1 MADHVTSKLNPD
13 THLLLDQPLLRL
25 PFELLR
31 KNFKVAHFNVEKE
44 STAVKS
50 ALRDT
55 ANASLTAHSSP
66 EEVLKNVDSMLARM
80 RGLKRKLNACSEEEA
95 RLQKQSQSRVR
106 HLGELY
112 GMQSLDDVKYE
123 EWSRTRLGRLLID
136 YLLRNGYKESAHALA
151 KEKGI
156 EDLVDVET
164 FVQMS
169 RIRDS
174 LQKGRVTEA
183 LAWCSENKKE
193 LRRMEA
199 SPLDLYSIFDQRSR
213 SNFEFMLRF
222 QQYIEL
228 VRTQDQTKLLES
240 INHAK
245 KHLIPFK
252 DSYPKEVQQA
262 CGLLAFPPS
271 TRAEAYSELYNPQRW
286 TMLANL
292 FMQTHNSL
300 LSLPSVPLLHIALS
314 AGLSALKTPS
324 CHSSH
329 ISAISPT
336 SSSSITTSVCPIC
349 STELNDLARNVPYA
363 HHTKSH
369 VESDLVLL
377 PNGCV
382 YGARRLEEY
391 SRKAGLGPGLLKD
404 LRNGDVFSVDDVKKV
419 YIS

>member
-1 MADHVTSKLNPD
+1 MADHITSKLNPE
-13 THLLLDQPLLRL
+13 THLILDQPLLRL

-44 STAVKS
+44 STAVKIT
-50 ALRDT
+50 LKET
-55 ANASLTAHSSP
+55 ATTSLTNNASP
-66 EEVLKNVDSMLARM
+66 DEVLKSVDSMLARM
-80 RGLKRKLNACSEEEA
+80 RGLKRKLNACSEEEN
-95 RLQKQSQSRVR
+95 RLHQQSQSRIK

-123 EWSRTRLGRLLID
+123 EWSRTRLDRLLVD
-136 YLLRNGYKESAHALA
+136 YLLRNGYNESAQALA

-169 RIRDS
+169 RIRES
-174 LQKGRVTEA
+174 LQKGEVKEA
-183 LAWCSENKKE
+183 LAWCAENKKD
-193 LRRMEA
+193 LRRME
-199 SPLDLYSIFDQRSR
+199 
-213 SNFEFMLRF
+213 SNLEFMLRF

-228 VRTQDQTKLLES
+228 VRTQDQNKLLES
-240 INHAK
+240 IAHAK
-245 KHLIPFK
+245 KFLIPFR

-262 CGLLAFPPS
+262 CGLLAFPPG
-271 TRAEAYSELYNPQRW
+271 TGAEAYSELYSQSRW
-286 TMLANL
+286 GTLSTL
-292 FMQTHNSL
+292 FMQTHNNL

-329 ISAISPT
+329 NTVSTSISPT
-336 SSSSITTSVCPIC
+336 SSSSLTTSVCPIC

-382 YGARRLEEY
+382 YGLQRLEEY
-391 SRKAGLGPGLLKD
+391 SRKAGLDPGLVKD
-404 LRNGDVFSVDDVKKV
+404 LRNGEVFEVERVKKV

>member
-1 MADHVTSKLNPD
+1 MGDHITSKLNPETD
-13 THLLLDQPLLRL
+13 LILDQPLLRL

-31 KNFKVAHFNVEKE
+31 KNFKIAHFNVEKE
-44 STAVKS
+44 STAIKTT
-50 ALRDT
+50 LKDT
-55 ANASLTAHSSP
+55 TTSSLTTNASP
-66 EEVLKNVDSMLARM
+66 DEVLKSVDSMLARM
-80 RGLKRKLNACSEEEA
+80 RGLKRKLNACSEEEN
-95 RLQKQSQSRVR
+95 RLHQQSQSRIK

-112 GMQSLDDVKYE
+112 AMQSLDDVKYE
-123 EWSRTRLGRLLID
+123 EWSRTRLDRLLVD
-136 YLLRNGYKESAHALA
+136 YLLRNGYKESAQALA

-169 RIRDS
+169 RVREC
-174 LQKGRVTEA
+174 LQNGRVTEA
-183 LAWCSENKKE
+183 LAWCAENKKD
-193 LRRMEA
+193 LRRME
-199 SPLDLYSIFDQRSR
+199 
-213 SNFEFMLRF
+213 SNLEFMLRF

-228 VRTQDQTKLLES
+228 VRTQDQSKLLES
-240 INHAK
+240 IAHAK
-245 KHLIPFK
+245 KYLLPFK

-262 CGLLAFPPS
+262 CGLLAFPPN
-271 TRAEAYSELYNPQRW
+271 TRAEAYSELYSQNRW
-286 TMLANL
+286 TALSTL
-292 FMQTHNSL
+292 FMQTHNNL

-329 ISAISPT
+329 NTTSISPT
-336 SSSSITTSVCPIC
+336 SSSSLTTSVCPIC

-382 YGARRLEEY
+382 YGLQRLEEY
-391 SRKAGLGPGLLKD
+391 SRKAGLDADLVKD
-404 LRNGDVFSVDDVKKV
+404 LRNGEVFEVDRVKKV

>member
-1 MADHVTSKLNPD
+1 MADHITSKLNPE
-13 THLLLDQPLLRL
+13 THLILDQPLLRL

-44 STAVKS
+44 SAAVKATLKDTTTA
-50 ALRDT
+50 AL
-55 ANASLTAHSSP
+55 NQSSSP
-66 EEVLKNVDSMLARM
+66 DDVLKNVDSMLARM
-80 RGLKRKLNACSEEEA
+80 RGLKRKLTACAEEES
-95 RLQKQSQSRVR
+95 RLQQQSQSRVR

-123 EWSRTRLGRLLID
+123 DWSRTRLDRLLVD
-136 YLLRNGYKESAHALA
+136 YLLRNGYKESATALA
-151 KEKGI
+151 REKGI
-156 EDLVDVET
+156 EDLVDVDT

-169 RIRDS
+169 RIRES
-174 LQKGRVTEA
+174 LQNGVVTEA
-183 LAWCSENKKE
+183 LAWCQENKKE
-193 LRRMEA
+193 LRKME
-199 SPLDLYSIFDQRSR
+199 
-213 SNFEFMLRF
+213 SNLEFMLRF

-228 VRTQDQTKLLES
+228 VRTQDHPKES
-240 INHAK
+240 IAHARR
-245 KHLIPFK
+245 HLLPYK

-262 CGLLAFPPS
+262 AGLLAFAPG
-271 TRAEAYSELYNPQRW
+271 TRAEAYSELYSQNRW
-286 TMLANL
+286 ASLSNL

-329 ISAISPT
+329 HHVATSSISPT
-336 SSSSITTSVCPIC
+336 SASSLTTSICPIC
-349 STELNDLARNVPYA
+349 SVELNDLARNVPYA

-377 PNGCV
+377 PNGNI
-382 YGARRLEEY
+382 YGLERLEEY
-391 SRKAGLGPGLLKD
+391 SRKAGLDEGLVKD
-404 LRNGDVFSVDDVKKV
+404 LRNADTFGIETVKKV